1 MTIIFHCQFCGKEI
15 KAADNAGG
23 KWGKCPSCQNKLYV
37 PSPEADEDLKLA
49 PLDTQFEEREKEL
62 MAETYKITQD
72 ILKEREIPDGPIEP
86 GKAVYEL
93 SDSELRKN
101 IILYLRQMAQG
112 DLNEAEQTSVL
123 ISPFR
128 SKVLEIIDRIALSEI
143 PESELEDIAP
153 SVLSGLIRDLR
164 SKISR

>member
-1 MTIIFHCQFCGKEI
+1 MAIVFHCQFCGKEI

-23 KWGKCPSCQNKLYV
+23 KWGKCPTCQNKLYV

-49 PLDTQFEEREKEL
+49 PLDTQFEEREKQL
-62 MAETYKITQD
+62 MAETYKLTQD
-72 ILKEREIPDGPIEP
+72 ILEEREVPDGPTKP
-86 GKAVYEL
+86 GGAVYEL

-112 DLNEAEQTSVL
+112 NLDEAERTSAL
-123 ISPFR
+123 ITPFR

-143 PESELEDIAP
+143 PEPELKDIPP
-153 SVLSGLIRDLR
+153 SLLSGLIRNLR
-164 SKISR
+164 SKIG

>member
-1 MTIIFHCQFCGKEI
+1 MAIIFHCPSCGKEI

-23 KWGKCPSCQNKLYV
+23 KWGKCPTCQKKVYV

-49 PLDTQFEEREKEL
+49 PIDTQFEEREKQL

-72 ILKEREIPDGPIEP
+72 ILEEREIPDGPTIP
-86 GKAVYEL
+86 SGAVYEL
-93 SDSELRKN
+93 SDSEIRKN
-101 IILYLRQMAQG
+101 VILYLRQMAQG
-112 DLNEAEQTSVL
+112 NLDEADNTSAL

-128 SKVLEIIDRIALSEI
+128 TKVLEIIDRIALSEI
-143 PESELEDIAP
+143 PESELQDIAP

-164 SKISR
+164 SKMN